1 MLSKKEQNLPY
12 PMVLKGIWLFLKK
25 DSIQK
30 KRTNILSGKDK
41 EYMLLSIFSLLQF
54 RIKKKKA
61 HVPLSLSFNIGTGY
75 RFTNKHLLSTL
86 S

>member
-54 RIKKKKA
+54 RIKKKKRM
-61 HVPLSLSFNIGTGY
+61 Y
-75 RFTNKHLLSTL
+75 RLVCPSTL
-86 S
+86 VLVTVSQTNIY